1 MVEIFFPNIKSVASH
16 FDPKTSYYFAL
27 KHRCFL
33 FEFLFQLLVA
43 AVDWNTEEQKSYK
56 IKIKNNCFAIIK
68 H

>member
-1 MVEIFFPNIKSVASH
+1 MVEIFFPNIKSLASH
-16 FDPKTSYYFAL
+16 FDLKTSYYFTL

-56 IKIKNNCFAIIK
+56 I
-68 H
+68 